1 MALAAQQ
8 ADTQARQAGGRQA
21 DRQTGEAGR
30 QSGQAGRQGRQGR
43 LAGRLTGNADRQGR
57 QAGRQGRQCR
67 QADKAGNAGRIGKA
81 VPDGAQR
88 VSKWRLAASK
98 WRLEEAGRAGRN
110 AVRQTGKADRQGIL
124 GRQEGRRAGNRYTRQ
139 SDW

>member
-1 MALAAQQ
+1 MALAARQ

-21 DRQTGEAGR
+21 DRQTGEAGM
-30 QSGQAGRQGRQGR
+30 QSGQAGRQGRQGS

-67 QADKAGNAGRIGKA
+67 QADKAGRIGKA

>member
-1 MALAAQQ
+1 MALAARQ

-21 DRQTGEAGR
+21 KRRTGEAGR
-30 QSGQAGRQGRQGR
+30 QSGQAGRQGR

-88 VSKWRLAASK
+88 VKWRLAASK
-98 WRLEEAGRAGRN
+98 WRLEEAGRVGRN

-139 SDW
+139 SDR

>member
-1 MALAAQQ
+1 MALAARQ

-30 QSGQAGRQGRQGR
+30 QSGQAGRQGRQGS

-67 QADKAGNAGRIGKA
+67 QADKAGRIGKA

-124 GRQEGRRAGNRYTRQ
+124 GRQEGRRAGNKYTRQ

>member
-1 MALAAQQ
+1 MC
-8 ADTQARQAGGRQA
+8 
-21 DRQTGEAGR
+21 
-30 QSGQAGRQGRQGR
+30 
-43 LAGRLTGNADRQGR
+43 RQGR

-67 QADKAGNAGRIGKA
+67 QADKAGRIGKA

-110 AVRQTGKADRQGIL
+110 AVRQTGKAYWAGRKAGGQEIGIQGSLTGSQDVQARQTGRKAKQEGKA
-124 GRQEGRRAGNRYTRQ
+124 GRQARQ
-139 SDW
+139 AL

>member
-1 MALAAQQ
+1 LEGSSSG
-8 ADTQARQAGGRQA
+8 AGSTAGRHTGKAGRQA
-21 DRQTGEAGR
+21 DRRTGEAGR
-30 QSGQAGRQGRQGR
+30 QSGQAGRQGR

-67 QADKAGNAGRIGKA
+67 QADKAGRIGKA

-88 VSKWRLAASK
+88 VSKWRWAASK

-124 GRQEGRRAGNRYTRQ
+124 GRQEGRRAGNWYTRQ